1 MKIALLF
8 LPAHHLVFDV
18 QMPSTIDLDQSDPVS
33 GNVDATVP
41 VIRASELLCGPD
53 HILIDTV
60 RTACLETG
68 FFYIQPSS
76 IEQEVINQTLGHMET
91 FFAIDDKDPRKT
103 DIRQVDGKSGWQPKF
118 TEPAYQPGTISSV
131 EAYDFRKNE
140 IESKNTL
147 WPAIDGFQHDVVVCW
162 ETLLR
167 LADKVLEIL
176 ALTAGIEADFL
187 ALRCGSRAL
196 NSMRLLNYAGDA
208 IEPSDASVGIS
219 AHTDFECVTL
229 LYQSA
234 PGLELRTVDGHWL
247 DAASGTGHI
256 VVMLDDMLE
265 RWTNGY
271 FKATGHRV
279 RKTNRQRFSIV
290 MFVAVDEGLTIAPL
304 EKFITNENPTAYEPI
319 TQEEHLENEIR
330 RARENATRL

>member
-1 MKIALLF
+1 
-8 LPAHHLVFDV
+8 
-18 QMPSTIDLDQSDPVS
+18 MPSTIDLDQSDPVS
-33 GNVDATVP
+33 ENVDATVP

-53 HILIDTV
+53 HILIKTV

-91 FFAIDDKDPRKT
+91 FFAIDDTDSRKT
-103 DIRQVDGKSGWQPKF
+103 DIQQVDGRRGWQPKF
-118 TEPAYQPGTISSV
+118 TETAYQPGTIASL
-131 EAYDFRKNE
+131 EAYDFGSNE
-140 IESKNTL
+140 ITSGDSY
-147 WPAIDGFQHDVVVCW
+147 WPAIEGFQRDVTACW
-162 ETLLR
+162 DMNLQI
-167 LADKVLEIL
+167 ADRMLEII
-176 ALTAGIEADFL
+176 AQAAGIEADFL
-187 ALRCGSRAL
+187 KLRCQRRTTT
-196 NSMRLLNYAGDA
+196 SMRLLHYAGDA

-247 DAASGTGHI
+247 DAVSGTGHI

-279 RKTNRQRFSIV
+279 RKTNGQRFSIV

-304 EKFITNENPTAYEPI
+304 EKFITNENPTVYEPI